1 MIKEIKDLYKTLDF
15 DKVLDKVKNLA
26 KGESTKVKLETQVL
40 FKSKEEIE
48 KELRKVFEAKLF
60 LVEFEYPLKKL
71 PNITSLKSKLRVT
84 GSLFSRKEI
93 SSILILLK
101 EAIKIKRNIKNF
113 ERFDNLKQILEN
125 LPDFEYILE
134 FLSSKI
140 DERGFILNS
149 ASNKLEFLRN
159 QIKEVEK
166 SIKDLYHNLF
176 SKYPNVFPD
185 RIIKII
191 DGKYVSLAKPNYA
204 QSLKA
209 NLIEKASFNVYIE
222 PKSIEPLNI
231 KLKNLILEEE
241 KEEEKILKEISNFL
255 TKTGDKIWQVFK
267 ILETLDF
274 YMAKGLFA
282 LLTNSNLQKISNKW
296 NIKKAR
302 HPLIENPVPIDLK
315 LEKGLIITGP
325 NTGGKTAA
333 LKTFGLFVLLNQLG
347 YLLPAEEDS
356 EIPIYDN
363 VFADIGDKQ
372 DVLANLST
380 FSSHIKNIS
389 NILKK
394 ATKKS
399 LVLID
404 ELGTG
409 TDPVEGAALGI
420 GILKYL
426 ENKEISCVV
435 TTHYSPIKIYGLK
448 SSYFQTASV
457 AFDEKTLK
465 PLYKLIYN
473 TIGES
478 YAFHIA
484 KRWGLPEE
492 VLKYGREFLEK
503 EEGLKNVKDLGKK
516 LEKLIMEYESYKE
529 KLKQLENDL
538 KKKEEKLKEKE
549 KLLKEEKIKELE
561 DLIKELRQKRYLTKA
576 EEKKYKEKLEKFEE
590 KETVINYEF
599 KIGDKVRDKL
609 SLKSGTIIDINHKK
623 KIATV
628 SFGNI
633 KMKVKFNQL
642 EPIFGKTSQEIDKV
656 SVVLNVKPPPFEL
669 KLLGK
674 RVSEALIE
682 IESYLD
688 KASLAGLE
696 KVKIVHG
703 LGTGALKEA
712 IWEYLKTSPY
722 VKKFY
727 SAPPHEGG
735 NGATIVELR

>member
-1 MIKEIKDLYKTLDF
+1 MIKERKELYKTLDF
-15 DKVLDKVKNLA
+15 DKVLQKVKKLA
-26 KGESTKVKLETQVL
+26 KGESTKVRLENQPFL
-40 FKSKEEIE
+40 KSKGEIE
-48 KELRKVFEAKLF
+48 KELQKTFEAKLF
-60 LVEFEYPLKKL
+60 LKEFEYPLKNL
-71 PNITSLKSKLRVT
+71 PNITHLKSKLQVA

-93 SSILILLK
+93 SDILILLK
-101 EAIKIKRNIKNF
+101 EGIKVKKNLKKF
-113 ERFDNLKQILEN
+113 ERFNNLKQILES
-125 LPDFEYILE
+125 LPDFEHILE

-149 ASNKLEFLRN
+149 ASLKLESLRN
-159 QIKEVEK
+159 QIKELEK
-166 SIKDLYHNLF
+166 TIKDLYSNLF
-176 SKYPNVFPD
+176 SKYPNLFPD
-185 RIIKII
+185 RIIKVI
-191 DGKYVSLAKPNYA
+191 DGKYVALAKPNYG
-204 QSLKA
+204 QSIKA

-222 PKSIEPLNI
+222 PKNIAPLNA
-231 KLKNLILEEE
+231 KLKKLILEEE
-241 KEEEKILKEISNFL
+241 EEEERILKEISTFL
-255 TKTGDKIWQVFK
+255 TKVGDKIWQVFK

-282 LLTNSNLQKISNKW
+282 LLTNSNFQKLSNKW
-296 NIKKAR
+296 DVKKAR
-302 HPLIENPVPIDLK
+302 HPLIERAVPIDLK

-347 YLLPAEEDS
+347 YLLPAQEDS

-372 DVLANLST
+372 DILANLST

-389 NILKK
+389 NILKN
-394 ATKKS
+394 ATDKS

-409 TDPVEGAALGI
+409 TDPIEGAALGI

-426 ENKEISCVV
+426 ENRNISCVI
-435 TTHYSPIKIYGLK
+435 TTHYFPIKVYGLK

-484 KRWGLPEE
+484 KKWGLPEE
-492 VLKYGREFLEK
+492 VLKYAQEFLEK

-516 LEKLIMEYESYKE
+516 LERLIIEYENYKE
-529 KLKQLENDL
+529 KLKELENKL
-538 KKKEEKLKEKE
+538 KEKEEKLKEKE
-549 KLLKEEKIKELE
+549 KLLKEEKINEL
-561 DLIKELRQKRYLTKA
+561 DKLIKELRQKRYLTKA

-590 KETVINYEF
+590 KEIQINYVF
-599 KIGDKVRDKL
+599 KVGDKVRDKL
-609 SLKSGTIIDINHKK
+609 SLKTGTIIDVNLKK

-633 KMKVKFNQL
+633 KMKVKFSQL
-642 EPIFGKTSQEIDKV
+642 EPIFGKTSQDIEKI
-656 SVVLNVKPPPFEL
+656 SVVSNVKPPSFEL

-674 RVSEALIE
+674 RVSEALVE
-682 IESYLD
+682 LENYLD
-688 KASLAGLE
+688 KASLVGLE
-696 KVKIVHG
+696 KVKIIHG